1 MKTLDITTMM
11 VQALKH
17 LPGLTVVGRWFV
29 PVDQQVHLVFYITVK
44 NKHLQVLKLTY
55 KIDDVL
61 HS

>member
-44 NKHLQVLKLTY
+44 NKHNYFIANL
-55 KIDDVL
+55 
-61 HS
+61 SMW